1 MPVEL
6 VYHLTVLSH
15 KVPNLLFLMRE
26 RLRLPHEGVIE
37 PLKLLIV
44 IEEGWNLV
52 RL

>member
-6 VYHLTVLSH
+6 VHHLTVLCH
-15 KVPNLLFLMRE
+15 KVPNLFLLMGE

-44 IEEGWNLV
+44 I
-52 RL
+52 